1 MPNGARPLNFVRSVP
16 ARGSTIVSPSIRAI
30 TLFFDKNVV
39 NNSVWTNNRSQIRM
53 FRGTTRVAIRVT
65 RILDTVD
72 FSQRRKIFVHPV
84 NRLRANTR
92 YTIVIGRNLRSKA
105 GETLGQTVR
114 VSFTTGPTGI
124 IPTE

>member
-1 MPNGARPLNFVRSVP
+1 MPRPLHFVRSVP
-16 ARGSTIVSPSIRAI
+16 ARGSTNVSPSIRTI

-39 NNSVWTNNRSQIRM
+39 NDAVWVNNRSQIRM

-65 RILDTVD
+65 RIRDTVD

-84 NRLRANTR
+84 NRLRANTK
-92 YTIVIGRNLRSKA
+92 YTIVIGRNLQSKA
-105 GETLGQTVR
+105 GDTLGTTVR